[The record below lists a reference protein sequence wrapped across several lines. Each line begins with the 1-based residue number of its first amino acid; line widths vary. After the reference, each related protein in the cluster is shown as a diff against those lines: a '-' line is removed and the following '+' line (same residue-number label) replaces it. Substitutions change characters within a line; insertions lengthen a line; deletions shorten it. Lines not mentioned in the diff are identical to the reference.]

1 MFCKNCE
8 RQLRTDFRFCPD
20 CGAKIIRNRITL
32 KNLWGDVVERVFNI
46 DNTFLKTFGHLFS
59 RPEAVIEGYIEG
71 TRVRYINPISYLA
84 IAITLSGFL
93 IVILKNNIGAID
105 FDVFGTGFS
114 SIAQQKIASFTFDY
128 QSLVFVLFIP
138 VMAIAG
144 FLSFP
149 EKDYNF
155 SERLVIF
162 MYTLAHYSIS
172 IFFPSL
178 LILLLS
184 TENYGSFS
192 IIGILIMYA
201 YSAYVIKRI
210 SREKGIGLFARILL
224 FSTLFTMMYFAMTAL
239 IPVIMVLMGKLSLA
253 DFKLINV

>member
-59 RPEAVIEGYIEG
+59 KPEVVIEGYIEG

-93 IVILKNNIGAID
+93 IVILKNNVGAID
-105 FDVFGTGFS
+105 FDVFGTGSS
-114 SIAQQKIASFTFDY
+114 SIAQQKLASFTFDY
-128 QSLVFVLFIP
+128 QALLFVLYIP
-138 VMAIAG
+138 IMAIAG
-144 FLSFP
+144 WLSFP
-149 EKDYNF
+149 EKTYNF

-172 IFFPSL
+172 IFFPSM

-184 TENYGSFS
+184 IENYGSFS
-192 IIGILIMYA
+192 IIGIIIMYA

-224 FSTLFTMMYFAMTAL
+224 FTTLFTIMYFAISAM
-239 IPVIMVLMGKLSLA
+239 IPLMMILMGKLSLA
-253 DFKLINV
+253 DFKPN